1 MRRRQFMTLL
11 AGLAPL
17 GPRGARAQQPAMPV
31 IGFLS
36 SASNAPNV
44 ERTPPA
50 FRTGLKEAG
59 YTVGQNVTI
68 ELFLADGRY
77 ERLPALADEMVR
89 RQVRL
94 IVAAGGLAS
103 ARAAKAATDKIPIL
117 FIAGFDPVKLGLV
130 GRINRPGG
138 NATGLSIYTTEL
150 LAKRL
155 EFLRETMPHAS
166 LVALLV
172 NPLSPVARI
181 ETDDKA
187 WRVRA
192 DFGSLPS
199 RRQARGT
206 GEGVRIGCS
215 RPRRCLADQR
225 RSLLHDTS
233 QSNRCVGGA
242 PRSARGLSLAGK
254 YAKAGGLMSYGPS
267 LTTAYREIGLY
278 AGRILKGAN
287 PGELPVQFPT
297 AFELV
302 INVNTAKAL
311 GLAIPETLLAAASK
325 VIE

>member
-1 MRRRQFMTLL
+1 MMLL
-11 AGLAPL
+11 VGSTALW
-17 GPRGARAQQPAMPV
+17 PRETRAQRPALPV

-36 SASNAPNV
+36 SASNPPNV

-50 FRTGLKEAG
+50 FRTGLNEAG
-59 YTVGQNVTI
+59 YVVGENVTI
-68 ELFLADGRY
+68 QLFLADGRY
-77 ERLPALADEMVR
+77 DRLPALAEEMVR
-89 RQVRL
+89 RKVSL

-103 ARAAKAATDKIPIL
+103 ARAAKDATDKIPIL

-130 GRINRPGG
+130 PRINRPGG

-155 EFLRETMPHAS
+155 EFLRETMPQAS
-166 LVALLV
+166 SVALLV

-181 ETDDKA
+181 ETDDMEGVA
-187 WRVRA
+187 RASGLRLLALQASGQGELERAFASAVRDRA
-192 DFGSLPS
+192 DALLISADPFFTTRRKQIVALAARHGLPAVYPW
-199 RRQARGT
+199 Q
-206 GEGVRIGCS
+206 E
-215 RPRRCLADQR
+215 
-225 RSLLHDTS
+225 
-233 QSNRCVGGA
+233 
-242 PRSARGLSLAGK
+242 
-254 YAKAGGLMSYGPS
+254 YAEAGGLMSYGPS

-297 AFELV
+297 TFELV
-302 INVNTAKAL
+302 INTKTAKAL